1 MSDGK
6 ALSDI
11 EVYELLHQALLL
23 LSYREVATKD
33 GQAILGTAIKQLEIL
48 QRALIILKEGD
59 GSEPMLEP
67 QREI

>member
-1 MSDGK
+1 MSDRK